1 MLDKLET
8 HTNLW
13 EQIQPLLLKQKL
25 PQSLLLVGPRYT
37 GLLQFATRL
46 MAVVLCE
53 GEDKPCGQCPS
64 CHWVKQG
71 THPDITYLRQEG
83 SSAAIKIEK
92 VRDLQVTIYQTPKRG
107 SHRFV
112 VIEPADK
119 MNTSSANALLKILEE
134 PPSHTVFVLI
144 AEQTSSIPPTILSR
158 CQKYSVHL
166 KTHSIVD
173 YLAMGQLLPSDTSRA
188 VLLQQASVLIS
199 ELCELV
205 LEQVSPCAVAAKWG
219 SYEMDDLL
227 WCLYLVTAQTIRYQ
241 LVGLF
246 ERSMNTEP
254 VIAFSKLVEPVV
266 LLNQLKKI
274 NAMLRK
280 INHNITMNQ
289 ILELE
294 NLLLGY
300 LRGESHVR

>member
-8 HTNLW
+8 HTELW
-13 EQIQPLLLKQKL
+13 EKIQPLLLKQQL
-25 PQSLLLVGPRYT
+25 PQSLLLVGPRHT
-37 GLLQFATRL
+37 GLFQFATRL
-46 MAVVLCE
+46 MAVALCE
-53 GEDKPCGQCPS
+53 GEGKPCGQCPS

-71 THPDITYLRQEG
+71 THPDITHIRQEG
-83 SSAAIKIEK
+83 SSAAIKIDQ
-92 VRDLQVTIYQTPKRG
+92 VRDLQLTIYQTPQRG

-119 MNTSSANALLKILEE
+119 MNRSSANAVLKVLEE
-134 PPSHTVFVLI
+134 PPLHTVFILI
-144 AEQTSSIPPTILSR
+144 AEQISSIPPTILSR

-166 KTHSIVD
+166 KTQSMVD
-173 YLAMGQLLPSDTSRA
+173 YLAMGQLLPSDVSRA
-188 VLLQQASVLIS
+188 VLLQQASLLIS
-199 ELCELV
+199 GLCELV
-205 LEQVSPCAVAAKWG
+205 LEQVSPCAIAARWG
-219 SYEMDDLL
+219 SYEIDDLL

-241 LVGLF
+241 LVGIF
-246 ERSMNTEP
+246 ERSINTEP
-254 VIAFSKLVEPVV
+254 VIAFSKLVDPVV

-274 NAMLRK
+274 NAMMRK

-300 LRGESHVR
+300 LRG